1 VRSQN
6 RQTESFHKITL
17 KMPLDIRPLHPEL
30 QKVAREELNEDS
42 ELIEEA
48 VEALRDWIRKSPH
61 LRARN
66 DDQFLVTFLRATKY
80 RMESAKKKLDMFYT
94 LRTHIPELMLDRDPY
109 DEKVHGIIKL
119 GLVSLFDLESCLV
132 MTSVFSFEF

>member
-1 VRSQN
+1 
-6 RQTESFHKITL
+6 
-17 KMPLDIRPLHPEL
+17 MPLDIRPLDPAL
-30 QKVAREELNEDS
+30 QKVAWEELNEDDTK
-42 ELIEEA
+42 IEEA
-48 VEALRDWIRKSPH
+48 VETLRDWIQRSPH

-80 RMESAKKKLDMFYT
+80 SMEKAKKKLDMFYT

-119 GLVSLFDLESCLV
+119 G
-132 MTSVFSFEF
+132 